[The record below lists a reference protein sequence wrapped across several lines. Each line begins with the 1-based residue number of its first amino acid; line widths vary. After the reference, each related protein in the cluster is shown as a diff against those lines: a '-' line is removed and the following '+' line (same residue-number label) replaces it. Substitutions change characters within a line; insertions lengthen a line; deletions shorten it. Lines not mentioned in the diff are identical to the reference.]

1 MRETERQTETKKNV
15 NGIRKRGQ
23 KNEKAI
29 DISQHLSIDINS
41 ILFVE
46 HFKLL
51 INIRI
56 IKFNLTYQ
64 STQQP

>member
-1 MRETERQTETKKNV
+1 MTEAERQTETKKNV
-15 NGIRKRGQ
+15 DGTRKTGQ
-23 KNEKAI
+23 KNENAI
-29 DISQHLSIDINS
+29 DISQHLSIDIIS

-46 HFKLL
+46 HFKLV
-51 INIRI
+51 INIRK

>member
-1 MRETERQTETKKNV
+1 MTQTERQTETKKNV
-15 NGIRKRGQ
+15 NRTRKRGQ
-23 KNEKAI
+23 KNKNAI
-29 DISQHLSIDINS
+29 DISQHLSIDIIS

-46 HFKLL
+46 HFKLV

-56 IKFNLTYQ
+56 IKFTSTYQ

>member
-1 MRETERQTETKKNV
+1 MTQTERQTETKKNI
-15 NGIRKRGQ
+15 NGTKKRGQ
-23 KNEKAI
+23 KNENAI
-29 DISQHLSIDINS
+29 DISQHLSIDIIS

-46 HFKLL
+46 HFKLV
-51 INIRI
+51 INIRK

>member
-1 MRETERQTETKKNV
+1 MRETERQTETKRNV
-15 NGIRKRGQ
+15 NGTRKRGQ
-23 KNEKAI
+23 KNENAI
-29 DISQHLSIDINS
+29 NISQHLSIDIIS

-46 HFKLL
+46 HFKLV

-56 IKFNLTYQ
+56 IQFNLTYQ

>member
-1 MRETERQTETKKNV
+1 MRETERQTETKRNV

-23 KNEKAI
+23 KNENAI
-29 DISQHLSIDINS
+29 DISQHLSIDIIS

-46 HFKLL
+46 HFKLV
-51 INIRI
+51 INIRK

>member
-1 MRETERQTETKKNV
+1 MTQTERQTETKKNV
-15 NGIRKRGQ
+15 NGTRKRGQ
-23 KNEKAI
+23 KNENAI

-46 HFKLL
+46 HFKLV

-56 IKFNLTYQ
+56 IKFTLTYQ

>member
-1 MRETERQTETKKNV
+1 MTEIERQTETKRNV

-23 KNEKAI
+23 KNENAI
-29 DISQHLSIDINS
+29 DISQHLSIHIIS

-46 HFKLL
+46 HFKLV
-51 INIRI
+51 IIIRK
-56 IKFNLTYQ
+56 IKLNLTYQ

>member
-1 MRETERQTETKKNV
+1 MTETERQTETKRNV
-15 NGIRKRGQ
+15 NGIRKTGQ
-23 KNEKAI
+23 KNENAI

-46 HFKLL
+46 HFKLV
-51 INIRI
+51 IIIHI
-56 IKFNLTYQ
+56 IKFTLTYQ

>member
-1 MRETERQTETKKNV
+1 MRETEGQTETKRNV

-23 KNEKAI
+23 KNENAI
-29 DISQHLSIDINS
+29 DISQHLSIDIIS

-46 HFKLL
+46 HFKLV

-56 IKFNLTYQ
+56 IKFTLTYQ